1 MITGGYEM
9 VKIKEAVKIAT
20 SMATIVGTVVTAAQ
34 PAKEALDER
43 NEKRKDY
50 VEIPTF
56 YGKDFSVSLDKAQV
70 MLEKIGLVSVSAEIT
85 KPSMKYN
92 DEKKLVVIKTIPHA
106 KKKVAPGSTV
116 TISYLTESVIKESQK
131 LFDEQEKQKHIK
143 EQNRL
148 EKSAK
153 SKEKRAESFSTI
165 HEKFSNTTK
174 TISNKTK
181 VISSKILKKDKIT
194 KN

>member
-85 KPSMKYN
+85 KPSMKYK

-131 LFDEQEKQKHIK
+131 LFDEQEKQK
-143 EQNRL
+143 
-148 EKSAK
+148 
-153 SKEKRAESFSTI
+153 RAESFSTI

>member
-1 MITGGYEM
+1 M
-9 VKIKEAVKIAT
+9 VKIKDAVNVVTSIAT
-20 SMATIVGTVVTAAQ
+20 IAGIVAKAAE
-34 PAKEALDER
+34 PAKVALDER
-43 NEKRKDY
+43 NEKRKDF

-56 YGKDFSVSLDKAQV
+56 YGKNFSVSLDKAQI
-70 MLEKIGLVSVSAEIT
+70 MLEKIGLVPVSAEIL
-85 KPSMKYN
+85 KPSMEYRVQK
-92 DEKKLVVIKTIPHA
+92 ELVVVKTIPQA

-131 LFDEQEKQKHIK
+131 LFDEQEKQKYIK

-174 TISNKTK
+174 TVSSKTK
-181 VISSKILKKDKIT
+181 NISSKILKKDKNT